1 MKKTLRILAM
11 LAVAVTVIF
20 AAASSASALGES
32 DAFKMVSSSDT
43 SCVVRVDLS
52 RYSPSYLPSSV

>member
-20 AAASSASALGES
+20 AAASSAYYFVA
-32 DAFKMVSSSDT
+32 
-43 SCVVRVDLS
+43 
-52 RYSPSYLPSSV
+52 